1 MNVWISLVPDQQPTK
16 AMQPSQLAFRDPAVA
31 TETFTRL
38 NSLARYAWRDP
49 TSPKSASVGSRR
61 VSQVAVHLG
70 GAPPRATGPPTY
82 RSNAIDH
89 REESNHIG
97 HVRGGEHWRS
107 QRKAP
112 SVDNHVML
120 RAQFPAI
127 RGVGAGCCTP
137 LFAGAC
143 AESTEARD
151 QSIVPARWSRSSR
164 RWCMR
169 CQTPACCQSRKRFQH
184 VMPLQPSSCGRSSQ
198 GVPVRRTK
206 TMPASA
212 TRSGVLGRPLRDLR
226 GGMGSSGS
234 ISAHSSSSTSRRA
247 TPRTEAKIAPTSVPT
262 QRHGWI
268 IATRLRSSRPRRI
281 QLRCNETCLLI

>member
-1 MNVWISLVPDQQPTK
+1 MNVWIALVPDQQPTK
-16 AMQPSQLAFRDPAVA
+16 AVQPSQLALGDPAVA
-31 TETFTRL
+31 TETFARF
-38 NSLARYAWRDP
+38 NSLARDSWRDP
-49 TSPKSASVGSRR
+49 TSPKPAAVGGRR

-70 GAPPRATGPPTY
+70 GAPTRAAGPPTY

-89 REESNHIG
+89 RQESNHIG

-112 SVDNHVML
+112 SVDDHVML

-151 QSIVPARWSRSSR
+151 QSIAPACWSRSSR
-164 RWCMR
+164 RWCTR

-226 GGMGSSGS
+226 CGLGSSGS
-234 ISAHSSSSTSRRA
+234 ISAHSPSSTSRRGIL
-247 TPRTEAKIAPTSVPT
+247 PVPNKNYANL
-262 QRHGWI
+262 H
-268 IATRLRSSRPRRI
+268 ASSAARLDNRGSFA
-281 QLRCNETCLLI
+281 